1 MYNLTVRGHD
11 LTDVSNPSNLA
22 KQIADQK
29 IHNIQFSLDVSFP
42 ELSAG
47 NKLNPGMGTFF
58 KQIFANQEIQV
69 ALLSCYSNLIHPD
82 PVKREK
88 ILQKFESYLA
98 HAHYFGASMV
108 ASETGS
114 VLPNLGYT
122 VDNFQPDVF
131 EDLVN
136 VIQRLV
142 SVGEKHRMVV
152 GIEAGLNHPLF
163 SIERIDELLKRI
175 DSPYLVII
183 FDPTNLITAVN
194 YKDQAKIVRQ
204 AFQLFGHRIAC
215 LHLKDFTVDNGE
227 IIPVPL
233 GEGMIQYEEIL
244 TILHQY
250 KPYSYVVLEE
260 TKDASIG
267 KAVELIKRIDDRN

>member
-11 LTDVSNPSNLA
+11 LTNVSDPLDLA

-29 IHNIQFSLDVSFP
+29 IHNVQFSLDVSFP

-47 NKLNPGMGTFF
+47 NKLNPGMGTVF
-58 KQIFANQEIQV
+58 KQTFAKQEIQV

-82 PVKREK
+82 PVKREN

-114 VLPNLGYT
+114 VLPDLGYT
-122 VDNFQPDVF
+122 VDNFQPAVF
-131 EDLVN
+131 EDLVA
-136 VIQRLV
+136 VIRRLV
-142 SVGEKHRMVV
+142 RVGEKNRMML

-163 SIERIDELLKRI
+163 SIERIHELLKRV
-175 DSPYLVII
+175 DSPYLGII
-183 FDPTNLITAVN
+183 FDPTNLITVDT
-194 YKDQAKIVRQ
+194 YKEQVTIVRQ
-204 AFQLFGHRIAC
+204 AFQRFGDQIVC
-215 LHLKDFTVDNGE
+215 LHLKDFNVENGE
-227 IIPVPL
+227 IMPVPL
-233 GEGMIQYEEIL
+233 GEGIIQYEEIL

-260 TKDASIG
+260 TKDASIS
-267 KAVELIKRIDDRN
+267 KAVDLIKLLNHR

>member
-11 LTDVSNPSNLA
+11 LTNVSDSSDLA

-29 IHNIQFSLDVSFP
+29 IHNVQFSLDVSFP

-58 KQIFANQEIQV
+58 KQTFAKQEIQV

-82 PVKREK
+82 PVKREN

-114 VLPNLGYT
+114 VLPDLGYT
-122 VDNFQPDVF
+122 VDNFQPAVF
-131 EDLVN
+131 EDLVA
-136 VIQRLV
+136 VIRRLV
-142 SVGEKHRMVV
+142 RVGEKNRMMV

-163 SIERIDELLKRI
+163 SIERIHELVKRI
-175 DSPYLVII
+175 DSPYLGII
-183 FDPTNLITAVN
+183 FDPTNLITVDT
-194 YKDQAKIVRQ
+194 YKEQVTIVRQ
-204 AFQLFGHRIAC
+204 AFQRFGDQIVC
-215 LHLKDFTVDNGE
+215 LHLKDFTVENGE
-227 IIPVPL
+227 IMPVPL
-233 GEGMIQYEEIL
+233 GEGIIQYEEIL

-260 TKDASIG
+260 TKDASIS
-267 KAVELIKRIDDRN
+267 KAVDLIKLLNHR